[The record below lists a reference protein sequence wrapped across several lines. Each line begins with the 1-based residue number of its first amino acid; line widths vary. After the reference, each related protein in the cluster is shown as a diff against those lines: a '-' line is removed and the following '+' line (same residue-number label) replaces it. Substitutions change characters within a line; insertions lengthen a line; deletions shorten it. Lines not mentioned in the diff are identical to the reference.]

1 MSVGSRIRELRESKD
16 ISRSELAEAI
26 GVTVSAVSNYENEV
40 SFPKEPILFKIMKA
54 LKCDAN
60 YLFQDSINFPN
71 MDLTVSVAER
81 DLIKKYRDLD
91 SFGQETVSYILN
103 RESERVKNIQKILC
117 RSFSTNEPSYLMTDA
132 AQPRTDISVPEDED
146 TSDDDIMSAE
156 DF

>member
-26 GVTVSAVSNYENEV
+26 GVTVGAVSNYENEV
-40 SFPKEPILFKIMKA
+40 SSPKEPILFKIMKA

-60 YLFQDSINFPN
+60 YLFQDFINFPN

>member
-26 GVTVSAVSNYENEV
+26 GVTVGAVSNYENEV
-40 SFPKEPILFKIMKA
+40 SSPKEPILFKIMKV

-91 SFGQETVSYILN
+91 PFGQETVSYILN

-117 RSFSTNEPSYLMTDA
+117 RSFSTNESSYLMADA
-132 AQPRTDISVPEDED
+132 AQPRTDIPVPENED
-146 TSDDDIMSAE
+146 TSDDNIMSAE
-156 DF
+156 NF

>member
-26 GVTVSAVSNYENEV
+26 GVTVGAVSNYENEV
-40 SFPKEPILFKIMKA
+40 SSPKEPILFKIMTA

>member
-1 MSVGSRIRELRESKD
+1 MSVGSRISELRESKD

-26 GVTVSAVSNYENEV
+26 GVTVGAVSNYENEV
-40 SFPKEPILFKIMKA
+40 SSPKEPILFKIMKA

>member
-26 GVTVSAVSNYENEV
+26 GVTVGAVSNYENEV
-40 SFPKEPILFKIMKA
+40 SSPKEPILFKIMKA

-91 SFGQETVSYILN
+91 SFGQETISYILN

>member
-26 GVTVSAVSNYENEV
+26 GVTVGAVSNYENEV
-40 SFPKEPILFKIMKA
+40 SSPKEPILFKIMKA

-81 DLIKKYRDLD
+81 DLIKKYSDLD

>member
-1 MSVGSRIRELRESKD
+1 
-16 ISRSELAEAI
+16 
-26 GVTVSAVSNYENEV
+26 
-40 SFPKEPILFKIMKA
+40 MKV

-91 SFGQETVSYILN
+91 PFGQETVSYILN

-117 RSFSTNEPSYLMTDA
+117 RSFSTNESSYLMADA
-132 AQPRTDISVPEDED
+132 AQPRTDIPVPENED
-146 TSDDDIMSAE
+146 TSDDNIMSAE
-156 DF
+156 NF

>member
-26 GVTVSAVSNYENEV
+26 GVTVGSVSNYENEV
-40 SFPKEPILFKIMKA
+40 SSPKEPILFKIMKA

>member
-26 GVTVSAVSNYENEV
+26 GVTVGAVSNYENEV
-40 SFPKEPILFKIMKA
+40 SSPKEPILFKIMKA

-91 SFGQETVSYILN
+91 SLGQETVSYILN

>member
-1 MSVGSRIRELRESKD
+1 
-16 ISRSELAEAI
+16 
-26 GVTVSAVSNYENEV
+26 
-40 SFPKEPILFKIMKA
+40 
-54 LKCDAN
+54 
-60 YLFQDSINFPN
+60 

>member
-26 GVTVSAVSNYENEV
+26 GVTVGAVSNYENEV
-40 SFPKEPILFKIMKA
+40 SSPKEPILFKIMKA

-117 RSFSTNEPSYLMTDA
+117 RSFSTNKPSYLMTDA